1 MSLNGLTFDSIDKLR
16 RFVETAG
23 KEFLAPIIKLDNVH
37 LDDASPPK
45 VGSLYH
51 VVTGAG
57 KYIRHYSLSR
67 KSANVVLEVDTS
79 KGIND
84 GLVKLRVRT
93 RNKVGIAQGSP
104 LLLNFGQDYDHDA
117 ITKAIADE
125 GSQPKKL
132 KNMLQVYFAKLGRE
146 AEAAAASAEAGSSA
160 DTAASAGSSAE
171 TAAGSGDSS
180 ATGSAGSSAETTATT
195 TAGAGSSTAG
205 SAGSAG
211 SSGSADPAETKANP
225 AGTAGAAGAAGGGAG
240 AAGATGSSASEL
252 KKYMKENET
261 LVAEIAEPMKMG
273 LAFLPPKGGD
283 VGSLTL
289 CCPGLV
295 SNKKIPPKT
304 MLLKISDGKVGTST
318 VGGVKWHFPKTKNI
332 MVVTKEANGKLGP
345 LTSLFDFIQ
354 TTGATSVVRHGPSP
368 FPGKKPPMELTPG
381 SDLAF
386 LPTDASMAAV
396 LTFCLT
402 RSDIVL
408 VWLVRLNSEKAVVP
422 HGVAI
427 YTKKQAIMP
436 VSGRL
441 GLN

>member
-1 MSLNGLTFDSIDKLR
+1 MIALQKGVSIHSAAHGAAWLQAVMTSRKMAAARAAVGNNASGQKRVLSSDLQFVAVVVPDEDQSIRVREVDPHPDSKWRAGMNKMPTLIEEKVVEQMQREIEGFGLGISKQDNVEYLVTKKSLKENEEVMSLNGLTFDSIDKLR

-180 ATGSAGSSAETTATT
+180 ATG
-195 TAGAGSSTAG
+195 
-205 SAGSAG
+205 
-211 SSGSADPAETKANP
+211 
-225 AGTAGAAGAAGGGAG
+225 
-240 AAGATGSSASEL
+240 
-252 KKYMKENET
+252 
-261 LVAEIAEPMKMG
+261 
-273 LAFLPPKGGD
+273 
-283 VGSLTL
+283 
-289 CCPGLV
+289 
-295 SNKKIPPKT
+295 
-304 MLLKISDGKVGTST
+304 
-318 VGGVKWHFPKTKNI
+318 
-332 MVVTKEANGKLGP
+332 
-345 LTSLFDFIQ
+345 
-354 TTGATSVVRHGPSP
+354 
-368 FPGKKPPMELTPG
+368 
-381 SDLAF
+381 
-386 LPTDASMAAV
+386 
-396 LTFCLT
+396 
-402 RSDIVL
+402 
-408 VWLVRLNSEKAVVP
+408 
-422 HGVAI
+422 
-427 YTKKQAIMP
+427 
-436 VSGRL
+436 
-441 GLN
+441 